1 MAGLSNGVNS
11 SNEHIEQ
18 NMEVLIY
25 GFVRSINLVLIAVG
39 FSFAYGVSRLPNFA
53 HGAFYILSGF
63 ATWIFISNLGINY
76 VLSII
81 VSLIILATIGA
92 AMYRFI
98 FIHIRGMEISEIIA
112 SYALGVAILEALR
125 TRFVGTGFTN
135 PTFIEGTVK
144 IAGVPID
151 FQRLIMI
158 GAGVVLVGMVWLFTH
173 YSKVGLSMRGMAQ
186 DERAALMLGIDSD
199 LTASVALATGSALAA
214 LAALIILPLGNITV
228 NEGYEVLINAL
239 AVCIIGG
246 LGSWAGTI
254 LAAFFLGFAG
264 MITATYIGSNWE
276 AVVTVIAIILVLIF
290 RPSGLLARQKELEER
305 V

>member
-1 MAGLSNGVNS
+1 
-11 SNEHIEQ
+11 
-18 NMEVLIY
+18 MEVLIY
-25 GFVRSINLVLIAVG
+25 GLARSINLLLVAVG
-39 FSFAYGVSRLPNFA
+39 FSFAYGISRLPNFA

-63 ATWIFISNLGINY
+63 TTWIFISMLGINY
-76 VLSII
+76 ALSII
-81 VSLIILATIGA
+81 VSLIILATLGA
-92 AMYRFI
+92 GMYRFI
-98 FIHIRGMEISEIIA
+98 FIRIRGIEISEIIA

-135 PTFIEGTVK
+135 PMFIEGTVK

-158 GAGVVLVGMVWLFTH
+158 GAGMVVVGIVWLFTH

-186 DERAALMLGIDSD
+186 DERAALMLGIESD
-199 LTASVALATGSALAA
+199 LIAAIALAVGSALAA
-214 LAALIILPLGNITV
+214 LSALIILPLGNITV

-254 LAAFFLGFAG
+254 LAAFLLGFAG
-264 MITATYIGSNWE
+264 MITATYIGSKWE
-276 AVVTVIAIILVLIF
+276 AVVIVIAIILVLIV

>member
-1 MAGLSNGVNS
+1 
-11 SNEHIEQ
+11 
-18 NMEVLIY
+18 MEVLIY
-25 GFVRSINLVLIAVG
+25 GFVRSIHLLLIAVG
-39 FSFAYGVSRLPNFA
+39 FSFAYGISRLPNFA
-53 HGAFYILSGF
+53 HGAFYILAGF
-63 ATWIFISNLGINY
+63 ATWTFISHLGINY
-76 VLSII
+76 LVSIVI
-81 VSLIILATIGA
+81 SLILLAAVGA

-98 FIHIRGMEISEIIA
+98 FIRIRGIEISEIIA

-135 PTFIEGTVK
+135 PTFIEGTVR
-144 IAGVPID
+144 IADVPID

-158 GAGVVLVGMVWLFTH
+158 GAGMVLVGIVWLFTH
-173 YSKVGLSMRGMAQ
+173 CSRVGLSMRGMAQ
-186 DERAALMLGIDSD
+186 DERAALMLGIESD
-199 LTASVALATGSALAA
+199 LIAAIALAIGSALAA
-214 LAALIILPLGNITV
+214 LSALIILPLGNITV

-254 LAAFFLGFAG
+254 LAAFLLGFAG
-264 MITATYIGSNWE
+264 MITATYIGSKWE
-276 AVVTVIAIILVLIF
+276 AVVIVIAIILVLIV